1 MTGVEPATSTLAR
14 LRSSQLSYTR
24 ESRLPSCGLVNG
36 RCAAEQLPT
45 IKFSRAERVG
55 FEPTVPFWG
64 THDFQSCPFDHS
76 GTSPIAILPPSGARH
91 PLSRVA
97 ALLRWASSA
106 RRSRTSSRSCS
117 RSPLS
122 RGLESCGPA
131 GRKRLRDEVL
141 SVLARRSSV
150 VERVATNEGNG
161 EGGIRTH
168 GAFLGHT
175 RFRVVRLQPDSATSP
190 GRGPL
195 TLGRAPRNRKRQL
208 APPDEPV
215 RPPGLRRAAK
225 NSRSRR
231 ALWSASTP
239 PSTARA

>member
-36 RCAAEQLPT
+36 RSAAEQLPT

-76 GTSPIAILPPSGARH
+76 GTSPYNLAPVRFSPVATRLAAI
-91 PLSRVA
+91 
-97 ALLRWASSA
+97 LRWASSA

-150 VERVATNEGNG
+150 VERVAANEGNG

-215 RPPGLRRAAK
+215 RPLGLRRAAK

-239 PSTARA
+239 PSTATA

>member
-1 MTGVEPATSTLAR
+1 MWSG
-14 LRSSQLSYTR
+14 
-24 ESRLPSCGLVNG
+24 SR
-36 RCAAEQLPT
+36 RTKET
-45 IKFSRAERVG
+45 ERVG

-117 RSPLS
+117 RPPLS
-122 RGLESCGPA
+122 RAVPQGANAS
-131 GRKRLRDEVL
+131 GRTG
-141 SVLARRSSV
+141 SVLARRSSD

-195 TLGRAPRNRKRQL
+195 TPGRPPRNRKRQR
-208 APPDEPV
+208 APPDAGV
-215 RPPGLRRAAK
+215 RLPGRRRAAK

-231 ALWSASTP
+231 ALSSASTP
-239 PSTARA
+239 LSTATAWFSAGTAVRSITLPAAPPFGSAAP